1 MEPDDNTS
9 SLENPLLLCFKFND
23 TATTKM
29 MAVKTPE
36 ALPILP
42 WEEKHKK

>member
-1 MEPDDNTS
+1 MRILRLWKIPYRRV
-9 SLENPLLLCFKFND
+9 LKFND
-23 TATTKM
+23 KATTDM

-42 WEEKHKK
+42 WEGKHKT

>member
-1 MEPDDNTS
+1 MRTPC
-9 SLENPLLLCFKFND
+9 LWKIPYPCVLKYND
-23 TATTKM
+23 TGITNM

-42 WEEKHKK
+42 WEEKHKT

>member
-1 MEPDDNTS
+1 MRIRGLWKIPYRCI
-9 SLENPLLLCFKFND
+9 LKFND
-23 TATTKM
+23 MATTEM

-42 WEEKHKK
+42 WEEKHKT